1 METHRCCSPEIAANR
16 MGASKRCNSRFG
28 AFSFSVSLVNKPQ
41 CTNVYA
47 TQRMSGK
54 CPHGR
59 IGGFC
64 DPTPG
69 APPANLAHHI
79 TNFAST
85 APIGKRCLSQQ
96 RAIAIVLA

>member
-1 METHRCCSPEIAANR
+1 
-16 MGASKRCNSRFG
+16 
-28 AFSFSVSLVNKPQ
+28 
-41 CTNVYA
+41 
-47 TQRMSGK
+47 MSGK